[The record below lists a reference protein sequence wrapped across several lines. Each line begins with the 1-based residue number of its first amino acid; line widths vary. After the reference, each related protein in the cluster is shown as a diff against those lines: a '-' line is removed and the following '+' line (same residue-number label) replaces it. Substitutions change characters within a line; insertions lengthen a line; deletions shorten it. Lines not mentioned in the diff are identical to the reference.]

1 MKSTDKP
8 AFGLLVTGYL
18 QEIYE
23 KAITPGLLNVWY
35 AALASHDLADIEA
48 AFSRYVTHPDDC
60 RFAPKP
66 GDIVR
71 HLEIGRAD
79 DGRPSPDE
87 AWGQLLRLV
96 RNEAETGVLSDEI
109 RHGWQVCGSIL
120 DAGDEIGARKCF
132 LAAYGRAVDDARQ
145 RGIPPHWTVTL
156 GTDPQLRR
164 ERIAAAVQRGQI
176 GRDHAMALLPGPSA
190 AAIDGVA
197 GLLAG
202 PEASEQ
208 DRKTSQRLRSL
219 ADALRAAMAVEEA
232 KDAAS
237 TEARRAQRDAE
248 ARQKQAIG
256 DMVDQAE
263 QQRNVGGLAR

>member
-1 MKSTDKP
+1 MQPTDKP
-8 AFGLLVTGYL
+8 GFAEIIAKTWRFYGKQPTGD
-18 QEIYE
+18 
-23 KAITPGLLNVWY
+23 
-35 AALASHDLADIEA
+35 DLADWFELLEGFPLEA
-48 AFSRYVTHPDDC
+48 VAVAFKRHLTDPKAGQYL
-60 RFAPKP
+60 PKP
-66 GDIVR
+66 ADIIR
-71 HLEIGRAD
+71 HLPIPKPED